1 MSSLACKSVF
11 YRSEHNAKGDPTES
25 WNAKMKYS
33 IPTER
38 TEIDDANRVICLVIM
53 FTTRVVVNEL
63 SKMADVVF
71 SADDSKKLVTICA
84 KYLSAPESSYWLLS
98 EKDTVNRL

>member
-1 MSSLACKSVF
+1 
-11 YRSEHNAKGDPTES
+11 
-25 WNAKMKYS
+25 
-33 IPTER
+33 
-38 TEIDDANRVICLVIM
+38 M

-84 KYLSAPESSYWLLS
+84 KYLSAPESSY
-98 EKDTVNRL
+98 